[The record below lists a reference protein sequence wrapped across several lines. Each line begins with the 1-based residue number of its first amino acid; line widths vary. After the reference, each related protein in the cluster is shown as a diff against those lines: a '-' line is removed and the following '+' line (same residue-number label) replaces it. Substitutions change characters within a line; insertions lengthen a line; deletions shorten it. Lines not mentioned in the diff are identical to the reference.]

1 MTNEIY
7 WLSQKSKHGSL
18 HHRCWSAKSY
28 ASYSWLYRLRLIL
41 GVKYTVVFL
50 ILVFY
55 KSFSLF
61 LGILEGLFGVIW
73 YLTTPL
79 ADPVYSRRYS

>member
-1 MTNEIY
+1 MSSIDCLELQNMAGCTTGVGVLKAI
-7 WLSQKSKHGSL
+7 
-18 HHRCWSAKSY
+18 
-28 ASYSWLYRLRLIL
+28 ASHSWLYRLRLIL

-55 KSFSLF
+55 TSFSLF
-61 LGILEGLFGVIW
+61 FGILEGLFRVIW

-79 ADPVYSRRYS
+79 ADPVYSCRYS